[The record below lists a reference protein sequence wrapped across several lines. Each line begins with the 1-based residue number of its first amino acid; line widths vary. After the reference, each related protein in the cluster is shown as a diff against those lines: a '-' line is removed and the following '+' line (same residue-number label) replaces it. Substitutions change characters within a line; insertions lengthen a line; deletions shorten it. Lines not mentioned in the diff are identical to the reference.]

1 MNVNKQSTHILDD
14 FNFTDMRAS
23 VLALK
28 DLAYR
33 AGRNVVF
40 DPERLGERLL
50 NELEEGLTA
59 FLAKIPEELQ
69 EEYEKRYISKYSDW
83 LSAMSRTFSVMITG
97 PANFNNRRHEKM
109 NRYERSA
116 YERFEKWQ
124 EAVLKRINRQH
135 RLVGWEEVERLQNKL
150 EVLTETQ
157 ELMKA
162 VNKIVRSSKLSE
174 IEMHEELEALGL
186 QQHQISELMAEPM
199 YSFQKKGFQQFQLS
213 NNLAK
218 IKSTE
223 EAIKRHTAM
232 AEAEDKEF
240 TFDGGKVEYCYS
252 DERIRIYFDNIP
264 DVEMRAKLKSEA
276 FKWSP
281 KNQAWQRQLTPN
293 AVRAAK
299 RVLGVEKFGA

>member
-1 MNVNKQSTHILDD
+1 
-14 FNFTDMRAS
+14 MRAS

-150 EVLTETQ
+150 EVLTEAQ

-162 VNKIVRSSKLSE
+162 VNKIVRNTKLSE
-174 IEMHEELEALGL
+174 VEQYEELEALGL
-186 QQHQISELMAEPM
+186 EQKQINEVMSEPM

-213 NNLAK
+213 NNLAR
-218 IKSTE
+218 IKATE
-223 EAIKRHTAM
+223 EAIKRHTMM
-232 AEAEDKEF
+232 AQSEDKEMPF
-240 TFDGGKVEYCYS
+240 EGGMIEIS
-252 DERIRIYFDNIP
+252 NTDERIRIHFDSIP
-264 DVEMRAKLKSEA
+264 DADMRDKLKKSA

-293 AVRAAK
+293 AKYA
-299 RVLGVEKFGA
+299 VEKILGIKI

>member
-1 MNVNKQSTHILDD
+1 
-14 FNFTDMRAS
+14 MRAS

-33 AGRNVVF
+33 AGRYIVF

-150 EVLTETQ
+150 EVLTEAQ

-218 IKSTE
+218 IKATE

-232 AEAEDKEF
+232 AESEDKEF

>member
-1 MNVNKQSTHILDD
+1 
-14 FNFTDMRAS
+14 MRAS

-33 AGRNVVF
+33 AGRNIVF

-59 FLAKIPEELQ
+59 FLAKIPEELRS
-69 EEYEKRYISKYSDW
+69 EYEERYISKYRDW
-83 LSAMSRTFSVMITG
+83 LSAMGRTLSVMITG

-150 EVLTETQ
+150 DALTELQ
-157 ELMKA
+157 ELMKST
-162 VNKIVRSSKLSE
+162 NKIVRSTKLSDVE
-174 IEMHEELEALGL
+174 KYEELEALGL
-186 QQHQISELMAEPM
+186 VKHQIAEVMAEPE
-199 YSFQKKGFQQFQLS
+199 YAFQKKGFQTFQLS

-218 IKSTE
+218 IKATE

-232 AEAEDKEF
+232 AECEDKEF
-240 TFDGGKVEYCYS
+240 TFDGGTVEFCYS
-252 DERIRIYFDNIP
+252 EERIRIHFDAIP
-264 DVEMRAKLKSEA
+264 NVEMRAKLKSEA

-281 KNQAWQRQLTPN
+281 KNSAWQRQLTPN
-293 AVRAAK
+293 AVRATK
-299 RVLGVEKFGA
+299 RVLGVEKFGK